1 MDALDYRSQQHLNM
15 MIMSGRPSTDFAG
28 GFAAA
33 RLGRP
38 LTKYPAGGDGRGEQ
52 FRSQR
57 WMLGGSRISVS
68 KQPQESLISVDSGAA
83 NWIPTSL

>member
-38 LTKYPAGGDGRGEQ
+38 LTKYPAGGDGRREQ

-57 WMLGGSRISVS
+57 WMLGGPADFRFQATSREPNICRF
-68 KQPQESLISVDSGAA
+68 GGC
-83 NWIPTSL
+83 